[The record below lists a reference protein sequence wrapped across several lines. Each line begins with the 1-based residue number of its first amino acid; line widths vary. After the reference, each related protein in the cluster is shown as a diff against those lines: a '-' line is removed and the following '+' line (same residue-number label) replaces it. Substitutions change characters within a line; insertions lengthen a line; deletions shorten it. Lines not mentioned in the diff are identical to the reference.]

1 MFLFDA
7 MSKIYL
13 ATDSSPVD
21 IGTYELCS
29 DVMDVVLD
37 MSSIYGDQGGIS
49 RIVNAEESNSIIK
62 LNNGQ
67 LYLRPVNSHLV
78 IVALIREDAL
88 DKQGLIDYNIRI
100 ICKSFLEIFDAI

>member
-1 MFLFDA
+1 

-37 MSSIYGDQGGIS
+37 MSSIYGNQENIS
-49 RIVNAEESNSIIK
+49 LQVNSEESVSIIK

-100 ICKSFLEIFDAI
+100 ICKSFIELFDTI

>member
-1 MFLFDA
+1 M
-7 MSKIYL
+7 

-37 MSSIYGDQGGIS
+37 MSSIYGDQSSIPTM
-49 RIVNAEESNSIIK
+49 VNTEESNSIIK

-100 ICKSFLEIFDAI
+100 ICKSFLEIFDSI

>member
-1 MFLFDA
+1 
-7 MSKIYL
+7 MSKIYI

-29 DVMDVVLD
+29 DVIDVVLD
-37 MSSIYGDQGGIS
+37 MSSIYGNTATFSTDIK
-49 RIVNAEESNSIIK
+49 NDESIIS

-100 ICKSFLEIFDAI
+100 ISKSLMEIFDSI